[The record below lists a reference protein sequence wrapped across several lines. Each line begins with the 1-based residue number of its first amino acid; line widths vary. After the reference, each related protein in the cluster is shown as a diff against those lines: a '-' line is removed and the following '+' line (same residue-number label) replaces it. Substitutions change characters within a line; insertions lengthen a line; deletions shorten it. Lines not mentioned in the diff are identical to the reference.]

1 MHVTNG
7 LLIAK
12 SDLDLLDLH
21 EHELLLR
28 ESFGGI
34 QNLDYL
40 VEAFTNSISF
50 IRAQF
55 EGAHQGRIAWWQLEI
70 QLHSFELRVKASHFV
85 EGELIVLKSGLE
97 LILGHHIIVSL
108 ITKWVNKGLLLLILV
123 EVTRGPRKH
132 IRI

>member
-1 MHVTNG
+1 M
-7 LLIAK
+7 
-12 SDLDLLDLH
+12 
-21 EHELLLR
+21 
-28 ESFGGI
+28 
-34 QNLDYL
+34 
-40 VEAFTNSISF
+40 
-50 IRAQF
+50 
-55 EGAHQGRIAWWQLEI
+55 
-70 QLHSFELRVKASHFV
+70 